1 MVAKLSDKHQT
12 PVGANN
18 ITGAL
23 STVVILAY
31 AAFAQNSDELFWSVF
46 AFSSCIFLLPY
57 LFMFPS
63 YMKLRL
69 SDGNR
74 ERPFKV
80 PGNMGC
86 AVGGLSIVCF
96 LVIAQAV
103 VLFIFPDLLTLSV
116 DWAYSA
122 PVFIGVILTIAI
134 GEYLLKQAV
143 KKKAQQSEEQLQ
155 QQNA

>member
-1 MVAKLSDKHQT
+1 
-12 PVGANN
+12 
-18 ITGAL
+18 
-23 STVVILAY
+23 
-31 AAFAQNSDELFWSVF
+31 
-46 AFSSCIFLLPY
+46 
-57 LFMFPS
+57 MFPS

-80 PGNMGC
+80 PGNMG
-86 AVGGLSIVCF
+86 VQWGLSIVCF

-143 KKKAQQSEEQLQ
+143 KKKKHNNPKSNYSSKTLSS
-155 QQNA
+155 